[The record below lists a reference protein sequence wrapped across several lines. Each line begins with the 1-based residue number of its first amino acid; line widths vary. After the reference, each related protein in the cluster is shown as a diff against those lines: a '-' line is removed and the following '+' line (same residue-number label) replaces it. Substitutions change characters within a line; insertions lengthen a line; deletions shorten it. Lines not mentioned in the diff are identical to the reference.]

1 MNRLISPGL
10 LALLLGIAGWASGD
24 PMPGLTGSW
33 VTADGEAVMSI
44 HASTADQVRVV
55 LNAIAP
61 PLVDDDP
68 TPRQNDH
75 NNPDPKL
82 RDRPLAGLELGRLVD
97 SGGNDWRGRLYDP
110 ETGNTYRVVARLID
124 SNVMEMRGYIG
135 IPAFGRAMHWVRLSH
150 HRQRLTTLWA
160 AGASHD

>member
-1 MNRLISPGL
+1 MNRLISAGL
-10 LALLLGIAGWASGD
+10 LTLLLGVAGWASAD
-24 PMPGLTGSW
+24 PAPGLTGLW
-33 VTADGEAVMSI
+33 VSADGEAVMSI
-44 HASTADQVRVV
+44 HALTAGQLQVV
-55 LNAIAP
+55 LNAVAP

-68 TPRQNDH
+68 TPRHNDR
-75 NNPDPKL
+75 NNPNPEL

-97 SGGNDWRGRLYDP
+97 SGDNHWRGRLYDP

-150 HRQRLTTLWA
+150 HRQRLMALWA